1 MFTLHYPPVFV
12 NTHWLQRG
20 GYNLAFQ
27 HLDQEILFFLFIPT
41 QRHKWPTSMWLPD
54 TPTWVSKFIRG

>member
-1 MFTLHYPPVFV
+1 MFILHYPPVLL

-27 HLDQEILFFLFIPT
+27 HLDQGTLFFLFIAT
-41 QRHKWPTSMWLPD
+41 QRYKWPMWLPD
-54 TPTWVSKFIRG
+54 TPTWVSRFIGG